1 MALQEVCEGRKIGR
15 MPGGMQLASGRFVAA
30 LPSSRYLLVLGMAYV
45 GLYVCSQG
53 SAGLGSA
60 GRSQSVSYGI
70 CLYAGYFFFVEPYRV
85 WGAQSTC
92 NLHMGFTAHGGENF
106 GFCVL
111 VFAPRGAARPLAREG
126 GRIFRGGFIY

>member
-1 MALQEVCEGRKIGR
+1 

-70 CLYAGYFFFVEPYRV
+70 CLYAGYFFFVEP
-85 WGAQSTC
+85 
-92 NLHMGFTAHGGENF
+92 
-106 GFCVL
+106 
-111 VFAPRGAARPLAREG
+111 
-126 GRIFRGGFIY
+126 

>member
-1 MALQEVCEGRKIGR
+1 MALQEVCEGKKIGR
-15 MPGGMQLASGRFVAA
+15 MPGGMQLASGRFVAVAA
-30 LPSSRYLLVLGMAYV
+30 LPSSRYLLVLVMAYV

-92 NLHMGFTAHGGENF
+92 NL
-106 GFCVL
+106 CIWVL
-111 VFAPRGAARPLAREG
+111 HYGARAVFYFFSGQSCQKA
-126 GRIFRGGFIY
+126 

>member
-1 MALQEVCEGRKIGR
+1 MALQEVCEAEGRKIGR

-60 GRSQSVSYGI
+60 VSQSYGMPTR
-70 CLYAGYFFFVEPYRV
+70 YF
-85 WGAQSTC
+85 
-92 NLHMGFTAHGGENF
+92 L
-106 GFCVL
+106 
-111 VFAPRGAARPLAREG
+111 
-126 GRIFRGGFIY
+126 